1 MSKLID
7 PLAMRIRNISGSEY
21 VATMSD
27 DAIGYFLDMAVYY
40 HNYGNFSMLNSIDWA
55 KPEPLEE

>member
-1 MSKLID
+1 
-7 PLAMRIRNISGSEY
+7 MRIRNISGSEY

-40 HNYGNFSMLNSIDWA
+40 HHYGNFSMLNSIDWA